1 MSAEIFF
8 TNEKYTL
15 MLPVDDNIDTEG
27 YIFMGHIFYENTMVM
42 NFLRGLV
49 CRKPRVSAFSRLSAR
64 RRTGL
69 LCAKAA
75 K

>member
-1 MSAEIFF
+1 
-8 TNEKYTL
+8 

-49 CRKPRVSAFSRLSAR
+49 MSQTSRKRFSRLSVR
-64 RRTGL
+64 RKTGL

-75 K
+75 R